1 VGLCQGQLLTNSVA
15 IELRDLAQGLHA
27 VTRGLRLG
35 LLCPLACH
43 TGWARPA
50 RVLHALPG
58 AWPAHRHQSPGS
70 QSLPAAWP
78 MPTTLPPPLRPRFS
92 FVLTSAAAASVAL
105 YSAGVAAAD
114 DGVQRIVVGE
124 DTTLVT
130 KALDRLSRPRGN
142 DYGARVPAVLVGA
155 ARDLPLMD
163 KWSPEHFASVLT
175 QPLSNV
181 KFSKRSSTFAYWGK
195 AQNEGGEK
203 YAQVLGHTNPYT
215 SWDTLSISATELA
228 EVAAKQ
234 VRVRKNCAEL
244 VFHCLCNTEND
255 HFTKTGLGQR

>member
-1 VGLCQGQLLTNSVA
+1 
-15 IELRDLAQGLHA
+15 
-27 VTRGLRLG
+27 
-35 LLCPLACH
+35 
-43 TGWARPA
+43 
-50 RVLHALPG
+50 VLHALPG